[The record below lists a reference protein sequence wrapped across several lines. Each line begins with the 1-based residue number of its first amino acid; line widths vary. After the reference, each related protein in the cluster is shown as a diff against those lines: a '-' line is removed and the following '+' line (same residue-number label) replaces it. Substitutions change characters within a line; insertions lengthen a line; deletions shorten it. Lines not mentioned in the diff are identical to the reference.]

1 MIRKRISN
9 QQLPEHASPQPLR
22 RRISRLSSPSEPQDE
37 PDPQTENDLAAAKLQ
52 LSYLAEGKRIRD
64 MILREL
70 GDDLPSLVRESLG
83 NMSSRD
89 RGRVRAVLNR
99 RLGVR

>member
-9 QQLPEHASPQPLR
+9 QQPPEHVSPQPLR
-22 RRISRLSSPSEPQDE
+22 RRISRPSSPSEAQDE
-37 PDPQTENDLAAAKLQ
+37 RDPQNDDDLAAAKLQ

-64 MILREL
+64 MLIREI

-89 RGRVRAVLNR
+89 RGRVRAVLDR
-99 RLGVR
+99 QLGVR